1 MLLDQN
7 TFDLWW
13 PVGYGAQ
20 PLYNFTFTY
29 TPAGNGSG
37 NSTATRTL
45 GIRKLQLIRDPLGDS
60 FSQGVGWETM
70 YFQCNDVPIYAKGAR
85 PLPLPPY
92 MRRPATGRGLLL
104 LPASCAF

>member
-20 PLYNFTFTY
+20 QLYNFTFTY
-29 TPAGNGSG
+29 TPASGSA
-37 NSTATRTL
+37 NSTALRTL
-45 GIRKLQLIRDPLGDS
+45 GIRKLELVRDPLGDT

-70 YFQCNDVPIYAKGAR
+70 YFQCNGVPIYAKGVR
-85 PLPLPPY
+85 PQPLPPV
-92 MRRPATGRGLLL
+92 GLLDR
-104 LPASCAF
+104 LPASCAL

>member
-70 YFQCNDVPIYAKGAR
+70 YFQCNDVPIYAKGAHP
-85 PLPLPPY
+85 PLLPPY
-92 MRRPATGRGLLL
+92 MRCPA
-104 LPASCAF
+104 